1 MPSRGFQF
9 GFLIGVV
16 VVLKTSKK
24 DTEFKPQIPGYFSEL
39 YSASAIS
46 ERVIELGAEIR
57 PWCERVWAESH
68 TDVLA
73 VPVLRG
79 GIFFFADLV
88 RALGV
93 SVEIAP
99 LKTESYESGV
109 NGIERS
115 SVSIYADNL
124 AVKGRVVLIV
134 DDICDSGRTLEQLEQ
149 ELLARGAREVRTVT
163 LIRRLLDKP
172 TFVPCWVGFQYKGL
186 EWFVGYGMDDG
197 ERWRN
202 LPGVHIIKK
211 ES

>member
-1 MPSRGFQF
+1 MSQAKSQDSGPRAH
-9 GFLIGVV
+9 
-16 VVLKTSKK
+16 
-24 DTEFKPQIPGYFSEL
+24 IPAYFAEL
-39 YSASAIS
+39 YPEALIAQ
-46 ERVIELGAEIR
+46 RVKELGAEVR
-57 PWCERVWAESH
+57 PWCERVWQESH

-73 VPVLRG
+73 IPVLRG

-88 RALGV
+88 RAIGF

-99 LKTESYESGV
+99 IKTESYESGV
-109 NGIERS
+109 NGVERN
-115 SVSIYADNL
+115 SVAIYADQL
-124 AVKGRVVLIV
+124 AVKGRVVLVV
-134 DDICDSGRTLEQLEQ
+134 DDICDSGRTLEQLER

-172 TFVPCWVGFQYKGL
+172 SFVPCWVGFQYKGP

-202 LPGVHIIKK
+202 LPGVYIIKK